1 MIMSG
6 GWRVGVDVGGTFTDV
21 VAVHRTR
28 RETRVAKV
36 PSRSGDHVGGLLAA
50 LRAVDLAWPDVD
62 DLIHGTT
69 LVTNAIV
76 EDDLA
81 EVALV
86 STRGFSD
93 TLAIGRQNRRHLYR
107 LDLPPKPAPQ
117 VPAARRFEVG
127 ERLDHE
133 GRVLEP
139 MDPRTVEEAIRGI
152 GESGAAAVA
161 VSLLHSYANP
171 AHEEALGER
180 LRERFPFVALS
191 NRVNPE
197 AREYERTATTALSA
211 GLMPLAARHLDR
223 LEAARPADSRLH
235 LFHSAGGM
243 ASPGALRELPLGLA
257 ASGPAAGVAAAG
269 RIARDLG
276 IDHAISFDMGGTTTD
291 VCLIF
296 DGEARISSD
305 RTLGGRPLRQPMVA
319 VESIGA
325 GGGSIARLDHG
336 ALVVGPESAGADPGP
351 ACYARGGSRPTV
363 SDANLVLGYM
373 AADRVI
379 GGDIRV
385 DPAAARAAVAPLA
398 SAMGMSVEAAAL
410 GVVRVAN
417 ATMLRAL
424 RRVTVERGVDGRRC
438 TLLAFGGAGPM
449 HAVALAR
456 AFSIARVIVP
466 AHSSVFSALGCAGA
480 RMSYAQQRTLR
491 MAVDDWDVQR
501 LEQARGDLKSRLAAP
516 LAAAGYGEGE
526 MAVEEV
532 AAIRYRGQSYAI
544 EIPDAA
550 LDDPAELTR
559 DFLDRHR
566 ALYGFATE
574 EPWELV
580 SIRLRVSA
588 PPAGGEFQPAPVVS
602 GESTDPTAMEA
613 ALGPAPGVSA
623 ESPRA
628 GMPVSPA
635 ASAESPPTGMPPSPA
650 VSAES
655 LPAGTPPS
663 SVASAESP
671 RAGMPASSAASA
683 ESPPTGMPASPAV
696 SAESP
701 PTGSPSAGMLPA
713 RTLPCTFD
721 ASTTTATPRYDRAS
735 LAPGRALPGPAVVED
750 AWSTVVVPPGA
761 TLVADEAGH
770 LHIATGT
777 ET

>member
-21 VAVHRTR
+21 FAVNRAR
-28 RETRVAKV
+28 RDTRVAKV
-36 PSRSGDHVGGLLAA
+36 PSRSDDRVAGLLAA

-107 LDLPPKPAPQ
+107 LDLPPKAAPQ
-117 VPAARRFEVG
+117 VPAERRFEVR
-127 ERLDHE
+127 ERIDHE
-133 GRVLEP
+133 GQVLEP
-139 MDPRTVEEAIRGI
+139 MDPRTVDEALRRIE
-152 GESGAAAVA
+152 ESGAAAVA

-171 AHEEALGER
+171 AHEEALGGR

-191 NRVNPE
+191 SRVSPE

-211 GLMPLAARHLDR
+211 GLMPLAASYLDR
-223 LEAARPADSRLH
+223 IEAARPADSRLH

-243 ASPGALRELPLGLA
+243 ASPEALRELPLGLA

-269 RIARDLG
+269 RIARDL
-276 IDHAISFDMGGTTTD
+276 DVEHAISFDMGGTTTD

-296 DGEARISSD
+296 GGEAQISSD

-373 AADRVI
+373 APDRII

-385 DPAAARAAVAPLA
+385 DPAAARTAVAPLA

-410 GVVRVAN
+410 GVIRVAN
-417 ATMLRAL
+417 STMLRAL
-424 RRVTVERGVDGRRC
+424 RRVTVERGVDGRQC

-449 HAVALAR
+449 HAVDLAR
-456 AFSIARVIVP
+456 AFSIAKVVVP
-466 AHSSVFSALGCAGA
+466 AHSSVFSALGCVSAW
-480 RMSYAQQRTLR
+480 MSYAQQRTLR
-491 MAVDDWDVQR
+491 MAVDEWDAQR
-501 LEQARGDLKSRLAAP
+501 LERAREDLRSRLAAP
-516 LAAAGYGEGE
+516 LAVAGCGEGE

-550 LDDPAELTR
+550 LDDPARLTR

-566 ALYGFATE
+566 ALYGFATG

-588 PPAGGEFQPAPVVS
+588 PPTSGELRPAPV
-602 GESTDPTAMEA
+602 ESA
-613 ALGPAPGVSA
+613 
-623 ESPRA
+623 
-628 GMPVSPA
+628 
-635 ASAESPPTGMPPSPA
+635 
-650 VSAES
+650 
-655 LPAGTPPS
+655 
-663 SVASAESP
+663 
-671 RAGMPASSAASA
+671 
-683 ESPPTGMPASPAV
+683 
-696 SAESP
+696 
-701 PTGSPSAGMLPA
+701 GSPSAGTPSSPVESGGSLPA
-713 RTLPCTFD
+713 RTLPCTFE
-721 ASTTTATPRYDRAS
+721 AGATAATPRYDRAA
-735 LAPGRALPGPAVVED
+735 LVPGRALAGPAIVED

-761 TLVADEAGH
+761 TLVPDEAGH

-777 ET
+777 GT